1 LGLMSFAE
9 KVDPF
14 FLSQISEPR
23 ARTFIHVKELPQT
36 DFSFEMPEKKLG
48 DFLEAVGFKSSAV
61 EKADITPLRIF
72 PELKLFSALVKPKD
86 FLDLLKEVLSHLVS
100 FVEPVPKLKLLLKDT
115 IPLVGA
121 DSLWSEGYTGK
132 GVKVAVLDSGIWEDH
147 PELKGRVI
155 ASKSFVKG
163 EDANDFLGHGTH
175 VAGIIAGNGNEYR
188 GVAPDASIIN
198 AKVIGWQDEERF
210 LDDLMAGMM
219 WAVKECGADILNMSL
234 GIEDPEQYSEAVLKL
249 ASWMLD
255 QMRQGVIFVAATG
268 NSGEKGYETISFP
281 AIAPGVVAVAAS
293 DKELNITYYS
303 SKGSERIEKFLG
315 ELKPTITAPGGA
327 CSKINKEK
335 CVISTFPSY
344 LDPGVYKVDDLHA
357 AMMGTSA
364 AAPHV
369 SGGLALLV
377 EALNERNIEKRHRY
391 SLAVGALVYS
401 AKKLN
406 AGRYEQGW
414 GFMDLP
420 AALDSLG
427 KYRYSVPASSSID
440 GLRKFFEVKKKEAI
454 EAYAAVA
461 AETLQ
466 AFVGLSILGM
476 AVSDFLGVEVDL
488 RQKALGFLVD
498 LYKSGQI
505 SREQFILAVKGLKG

>member
-1 LGLMSFAE
+1 MSFAE
-9 KVDPF
+9 KVNPL

-23 ARTFIHVKELPQT
+23 ARTFIHVKELPQK

-61 EKADITPLRIF
+61 EKAEVTPLRIF
-72 PELKLFSALVKPKD
+72 PELGLFSALVKPKD
-86 FLDLLKEVLSHLVS
+86 FLDLLKEALAHLVS
-100 FVEPVPKLKLLLKDT
+100 FVEPVPKLKLLLTDT

-121 DSLWSEGYTGK
+121 EPLWSEGYTGK
-132 GVKVAVLDSGIWEDH
+132 GVKVAVLDTGIWEDH

-163 EDANDFLGHGTH
+163 QDVNDFVGHGTH

-188 GVAPDASIIN
+188 GVAPGASLIN
-198 AKVIGWQDEERF
+198 AKVIGGQDKERF

-234 GIEDPEQYSEAVLKL
+234 GIEDPEQYSEVVLKL
-249 ASWMLD
+249 SSWMLD
-255 QMRQGVIFVAATG
+255 QMRQGVIFVAAAG
-268 NSGEKGYETISFP
+268 NEGELGYETIKFP

-293 DKELNITYYS
+293 DKELNITNYS
-303 SKGSERIEKFLG
+303 SRGSERIEKFLG
-315 ELKPTITAPGGA
+315 ELKPTITAPGGY
-327 CSKINKEK
+327 CSKINKKE
-335 CVISTFPSY
+335 CVISAFPSY
-344 LDPGVYKVDDLHA
+344 LPSEDGVYKVDDLHA
-357 AMMGTSA
+357 AMMGTSM

-377 EALNERNIEKRHRY
+377 EALNERDVEKRHRY

-454 EAYAAVA
+454 EAYAAVV

-466 AFVGLSILGM
+466 AFVGLGILGM
-476 AVSDFLGVEVDL
+476 AVSDFLGVKVDL
-488 RQKALGFLVD
+488 GQKALGLLVD

-505 SREQFILAVKGLKG
+505 SREQFILAVKGLMG

>member
-1 LGLMSFAE
+1 MSLAE
-9 KVDPF
+9 KVHPL

-61 EKADITPLRIF
+61 EKADVTPLRNF
-72 PELKLFSALVKPKD
+72 PELGLFSALVKPKD
-86 FLDLLKEVLSHLVS
+86 FLDLLKEALAHLVS

-147 PELKGRVI
+147 SELKGRVI

-163 EDANDFLGHGTH
+163 EDANDFSGHGTH

-198 AKVIGWQDEERF
+198 AKVIGRQDDERF
-210 LDDLMAGMM
+210 LDDFMAGMM

-255 QMRQGVIFVAATG
+255 QMRQGIIFVAAAG
-268 NSGEKGYETISFP
+268 NEGNEGYETIDFP

-293 DKELNITYYS
+293 DKELNITNYS

-315 ELKPTITAPGGA
+315 EPKPTITAPGGY
-327 CSKINKEK
+327 CSNINK
-335 CVISTFPSY
+335 CVISAFPSY
-344 LDPGVYKVDDLHA
+344 LNPRDGVYKVDDLHA
-357 AMMGTSA
+357 GMMGTSM

-377 EALNERNIEKRHRY
+377 EALNERDVEKRHRY

-414 GFMDLP
+414 GFMDLS

-427 KYRYSVPASSSID
+427 KYKYSVPASSSID
-440 GLRKFFEVKKKEAI
+440 GLRKFFEVKKKETI

-476 AVSDFLGVEVDL
+476 AVFDVLGVKVDFG
-488 RQKALGFLVD
+488 QKALGFLVD

>member
-1 LGLMSFAE
+1 
-9 KVDPF
+9 
-14 FLSQISEPR
+14 
-23 ARTFIHVKELPQT
+23 
-36 DFSFEMPEKKLG
+36 
-48 DFLEAVGFKSSAV
+48 
-61 EKADITPLRIF
+61 
-72 PELKLFSALVKPKD
+72 LVKPKD
-86 FLDLLKEVLSHLVS
+86 FLDLLKEALSHLVS

-163 EDANDFLGHGTH
+163 EDANDLDGHGTH

-188 GVAPDASIIN
+188 GVAPDVSIIN
-198 AKVIGWQDEERF
+198 AKVVGRQYKERF
-210 LDDLMAGMM
+210 LDDLVAGMM

-234 GIEDPEQYSEAVLKL
+234 GTYHPELSSEAFLKL
-249 ASWMLD
+249 SSWMLD
-255 QMRQGVIFVAATG
+255 QMRQGVIFVAAAG
-268 NSGEKGYETISFP
+268 NAGELGYETIGFP

-293 DKELNITYYS
+293 DKELNITNYS
-303 SKGSERIEKFLG
+303 SRGSERIEKFLG
-315 ELKPTITAPGGA
+315 EPKPTITAPGGY
-327 CSKINKEK
+327 CSEINKEK
-335 CVISTFPSY
+335 CVISAFPSY
-344 LDPGVYKVDDLHA
+344 LHPQDGVYKVDDLHA
-357 AMMGTSA
+357 AMMGTSM

-377 EALNERNIEKRHRY
+377 EALNERDVEKRHRY
-391 SLAVGALVYS
+391 SLAVGALVHS

-454 EAYAAVA
+454 EAYAAVV

-476 AVSDFLGVEVDL
+476 AVSDVLGVKVDL
-488 RQKALGFLVD
+488 GQKALGLLVD

>member
-1 LGLMSFAE
+1 
-9 KVDPF
+9 
-14 FLSQISEPR
+14 
-23 ARTFIHVKELPQT
+23 
-36 DFSFEMPEKKLG
+36 MPEKKLG

-61 EKADITPLRIF
+61 EKAEVTPLRIF
-72 PELKLFSALVKPKD
+72 PELGLFSALVKPKD
-86 FLDLLKEVLSHLVS
+86 FLDLLKEALAHLVS

-121 DSLWSEGYTGK
+121 DSIWSEGYTGK

-163 EDANDFLGHGTH
+163 QDANDSDGHGTH

-188 GVAPDASIIN
+188 GVAPDASLIN
-198 AKVIGWQDEERF
+198 AKVIGRQDKERF
-210 LDDLMAGMM
+210 LDDLMAGMI

-234 GIEDPEQYSEAVLKL
+234 GIEDPEQYSEVVLKL
-249 ASWMLD
+249 SSWMLD
-255 QMRQGVIFVAATG
+255 QMRQGVIFVAAAG
-268 NSGEKGYETISFP
+268 NEGELGYETIDFP

-293 DKELNITYYS
+293 DKELNITNYS
-303 SKGSERIEKFLG
+303 SRGSERIEKFLG

-327 CSKINKEK
+327 CSKINKED

-344 LDPGVYKVDDLHA
+344 LHPQYGVYKVDDLHA
-357 AMMGTSA
+357 AMMGTSM

-377 EALNERNIEKRHRY
+377 EALNERDVEKRHRY

-406 AGRYEQGW
+406 AVRYEQGW

-440 GLRKFFEVKKKEAI
+440 GLRKFFEVKKKETI

-476 AVSDFLGVEVDL
+476 AVSDVLGVKVDL
-488 RQKALGFLVD
+488 SQKALGLLVD